1 MKKDQFKRI
10 IKLLVP
16 QIDVDK
22 IKFGKT
28 YYKAYLY
35 IVPFTFNNEDYFLRM
50 YMVDS
55 YAEVCKGT
63 VHSEEVTLINSD
75 DYNNRELLQLIQG
88 E

>member
-1 MKKDQFKRI
+1 MKKDQFRRI
-10 IKLLVP
+10 INLLVP

-28 YYKAYLY
+28 YYRAYLY

-50 YMVDS
+50 YMIDG
-55 YAEVCKGT
+55 YAEVNKGI
-63 VHSEEVTLINSD
+63 VTEHNEFINSGD
-75 DYNNRELLQLIQG
+75 INNKELQKIFD

>member
-10 IKLLVP
+10 INLLVP
-16 QIDVDK
+16 YINMDE

-35 IVPFTFNNEDYFLRM
+35 IVPFTFKDEDYFLRM

-55 YAEVCKGT
+55 YAEVCRGT
-63 VHSEEVTLINSD
+63 LQKAELVNSSNYENKEVLKIMQ
-75 DYNNRELLQLIQG
+75 E
-88 E
+88 

>member
-28 YYKAYLY
+28 YYRAYLY
-35 IVPFTFNNEDYFLRM
+35 IIPFTFNEEEYFLRM

-63 VHSEEVTLINSD
+63 LQDNTQLNSG
-75 DYNNRELLQLIQG
+75 DYNNRELLQILQG